1 MNHHGAGLR
10 KLTGSSIL
18 PHALA
23 FDHRAAELG
32 IQDSAMLD
40 YAVKLT
46 RAPATVSS
54 GDVERL
60 REVGFSDAAVLDIC
74 QVTAYYNYVNR
85 LADGLGVELEDF
97 WRGEELT
104 MGREEFEEVA
114 ARRLARRE
122 AGE

>member
-10 KLTGSSIL
+10 KLTGSRAL
-18 PHALA
+18 PRALA
-23 FDHRAAELG
+23 FDYRAAELG
-32 IQDSAMLD
+32 AADAEMLD

-46 RAPATVSS
+46 RAPASVSS
-54 GDVERL
+54 DDVDRL
-60 REVGFSDAAVLDIC
+60 RATGFSDAAVLDIC

-104 MGREEFEEVA
+104 MGHEEFEAAA
-114 ARRLARRE
+114 ARRRAR
-122 AGE
+122 GEVGE